1 MGEVQ
6 WNWTRY
12 VLGLLVMFIGVVA
25 PILYMMLKYNNSTRK
40 YTGKKFGDLGN
51 IGGSNLKPPLLSPIS
66 LSPAAPP
73 HMSSSSS
80 SSSNG
85 MLNVPTG
92 ISSTLIQ
99 PIPLTPLQS
108 EKESFD

>member
-1 MGEVQ
+1 MGEIA

-12 VLGLLVMFIGVVA
+12 VLGLLVMFIGVVV
-25 PILYMMLKYNNSTRK
+25 PILYMMLKFNNSTRK
-40 YTGKKFGDLGN
+40 YSGKKYGDLGSN
-51 IGGSNLKPPLLSPIS
+51 GSSGLKPPLLSPIS
-66 LSPAAPP
+66 LSPAVPP
-73 HMSSSSS
+73 HSSSTISTNGMAS

-85 MLNVPTG
+85 L
-92 ISSTLIQ
+92 SSSLIQ